1 MLISIEDTIEQHK
14 AIIQYLSDGLDASE
28 IAKKMKLSKYLI
40 RLKIGY
46 LIRRYNAKSRT
57 HLVAMAFR
65 KEIIE

>member
-1 MLISIEDTIEQHK
+1 MLISIDETIEHHK
-14 AIIQYLSDGLDASE
+14 AIIKYLSDGLDSAE

-65 KEIIE
+65 KGIIE

>member
-28 IAKKMKLSKYLI
+28 IAKNMKLSKYLI

-46 LIRRYNAKSRT
+46 LIRRYNVKSRT

-65 KEIIE
+65 EGIIE

>member
-65 KEIIE
+65 KGIIE